1 MPIIASGGLRNG
13 LDFAKCL
20 ALDASMCAMAYPFLR
35 CAAESVE
42 KLFEFADTLLAEL
55 RGTMFL
61 IGAPNIQAIKS
72 SKYILTGALA
82 SGVKEG

>member
-35 CAAESVE
+35 HAAESGE
-42 KLFEFADTLLAEL
+42 KLFAFADTVLAEL
-55 RGTMFL
+55 KSTMFL
-61 IGAPNIQAIKS
+61 IGAPNIQAIKRL
-72 SKYILTGALA
+72 KIYIDRSISNRSRG
-82 SGVKEG
+82 

>member
-1 MPIIASGGLRNG
+1 
-13 LDFAKCL
+13 
-20 ALDASMCAMAYPFLR
+20 MCAMAYPFLR
-35 CAAESVE
+35 RAAESVE

-55 RGTMFL
+55 KGTMFL

>member
-1 MPIIASGGLRNG
+1 
-13 LDFAKCL
+13 
-20 ALDASMCAMAYPFLR
+20 MCAMAYPFLR
-35 CAAESVE
+35 RAAESVE

-55 RGTMFL
+55 MGTMFL

>member
-13 LDFAKCL
+13 LDFSKCL

-35 CAAESVE
+35 HAGRIGGEA
-42 KLFEFADTLLAEL
+42 FEFADTLLAEL
-55 RGTMFL
+55 KGTMFL

-82 SGVKEG
+82 TGVKDR

>member
-1 MPIIASGGLRNG
+1 M
-13 LDFAKCL
+13 
-20 ALDASMCAMAYPFLR
+20 
-35 CAAESVE
+35 
-42 KLFEFADTLLAEL
+42 
-55 RGTMFL
+55 GTMFL